1 MNSGKLEIAGEKFDS
16 RLFVGTG
23 KFSSGETLSQV
34 IEYSGTE
41 MVTMAMKRANIGDES
56 RDSILPHIQKSGVR
70 ILPNTS
76 GVRDAKEAVFAFG
89 WQEKH

>member
-41 MVTMAMKRANIGDES
+41 MVTVAIKRANI
-56 RDSILPHIQKSGVR
+56 
-70 ILPNTS
+70 
-76 GVRDAKEAVFAFG
+76 
-89 WQEKH
+89 